1 MGDDVIHGQALLTH
15 GVMATRVERVAVF
28 ASNDLHIGRSS
39 KCTGVA
45 GFSETHMSH
54 GGVDAAAAA
63 AAAAAD
69 VDDDDD
75 DDSPEH
81 CPYT

>member
-15 GVMATRVERVAVF
+15 GVMASGVERVAVF
-28 ASNDLHIGRSS
+28 ASNDLHIGRSN

-45 GFSETHMSH
+45 GFSETHRSH
-54 GGVDAAAAA
+54 SGVAA

-69 VDDDDD
+69 DDDDDDDD
-75 DDSPEH
+75 DDSPEY

>member
-15 GVMATRVERVAVF
+15 GVTATRVERVAVF
-28 ASNDLHIGRSS
+28 ASNDLHISRSN

-63 AAAAAD
+63 D
-69 VDDDDD
+69 DDGDDDDDDD